1 MKELFKKIKS
11 KFNNFYN
18 AYIKKFMNKIL
29 PKGILTEDKSLLV
42 IKRLIIF
49 ALFLFVLQGIIV
61 SVVVFIVVKAG
72 GESFV
77 LPDVKGVEAFEAFNI
92 LAKEDMN
99 LNIQSHY
106 FKDYPLGTIVSQEP
120 KGGMRVKRGR
130 TVYLVVN
137 VPEQALVKMP
147 DLTGKSYDD
156 AVSII
161 SNEIISKIPS
171 VTILPKLNDNN
182 SAYDN
187 NVVLS
192 QVPNANEVIGINTE
206 IILTVNN
213 KTE

>member
-1 MKELFKKIKS
+1 MKELLKTITS
-11 KFNNFYN
+11 KLNNFYN
-18 AYIKKFMNKIL
+18 AYIKKLVRKIL
-29 PKGILTEDKSLLV
+29 PKGILSEDKSTLV

-77 LPDVKGVEAFEAFNI
+77 LPDVQGVEAFEAFNI

-137 VPEQALVKMP
+137 VPEQILVKMP
-147 DLTGKSYDD
+147 DLIGKSYEE

-161 SNEIISKIPS
+161 SNDIISQMPNVK
-171 VTILPKLNDNN
+171 ILPKVDDNN
-182 SAYDN
+182 PDFDN
-187 NVVLS
+187 NIVLS
-192 QVPNANEVIGINTE
+192 QVPNVNEVVGINTE

>member
-1 MKELFKKIKS
+1 
-11 KFNNFYN
+11 
-18 AYIKKFMNKIL
+18 
-29 PKGILTEDKSLLV
+29 
-42 IKRLIIF
+42 
-49 ALFLFVLQGIIV
+49 
-61 SVVVFIVVKAG
+61 
-72 GESFV
+72 
-77 LPDVKGVEAFEAFNI
+77 
-92 LAKEDMN
+92 
-99 LNIQSHY
+99 IQSHY
-106 FKDYPLGTIVSQEP
+106 FKDYPLGKIVSQEP
-120 KGGMRVKRGR
+120 NGGMRVKRGR

>member
-1 MKELFKKIKS
+1 
-11 KFNNFYN
+11 
-18 AYIKKFMNKIL
+18 
-29 PKGILTEDKSLLV
+29 
-42 IKRLIIF
+42 
-49 ALFLFVLQGIIV
+49 
-61 SVVVFIVVKAG
+61 
-72 GESFV
+72 
-77 LPDVKGVEAFEAFNI
+77 
-92 LAKEDMN
+92 MN